1 MTKQM
6 RAHKLREIGVY
17 EMVDAVHRAKVS
29 HVNDMDVLRDCVGGS
44 SNPSLSERDV
54 QNK

>member
-1 MTKQM
+1 M
-6 RAHKLREIGVY
+6 RAHKLRETGVC
-17 EMVDAVHRAKVS
+17 EMIDAMHRAKVP

-44 SNPSLSERDV
+44 SNPSLFERDV